1 MENITPDDAPVPLTA
16 LARYDQ
22 AVAQFAP
29 TSSCWM
35 EIADHLRREA
45 EQHTGGQRTKRID
58 RALDCESRA
67 LASRTADAARR
78 ERAAV
83 AALSTALA
91 EVA

>member
-1 MENITPDDAPVPLTA
+1 MENITTPGAASALTA

-29 TSSCWM
+29 TGAFWM
-35 EIADHLRREA
+35 AIADHLRAEA
-45 EQHTGGQRTKRID
+45 EQYTGGQRTKRID

-67 LASRTADAARR
+67 LARRTVDAF
-78 ERAAV
+78 RAEH
-83 AALSTALA
+83 A